1 MTYFTTGA
9 QLQAALN
16 ALPNTKTGN
25 FVAFDSFFYGQ
36 QYMADYQG
44 TLSPIEHFVQIG
56 AARGYKP
63 NATFDPTYYKNAF
76 ADLKNTNLNAADLL
90 YHFLKYGLDEG
101 RTPNAELATFN
112 GTAYLAANP
121 DVAAYVNANLAQFGG
136 SVTNGA
142 LAHYVKFGAAEGR
155 TAPGTS
161 VSNGQT
167 FTLTT
172 GTDAIVGTSGNDTI
186 NGMGDSE
193 IVGGTLVAAKTLGA
207 ADTIDG
213 GAGVDTLNLTF
224 TATAA
229 DVTNGAII
237 KNVEVLN
244 VRQVAGTATLNA
256 DNVAGLTNVNL
267 STSVGNLT
275 VTNLAAGA
283 AAGIIGNGTT
293 TEGVLT
299 YDYKLPTSAVTLNL
313 AGGVKQAA
321 AVNQITTTA
330 GTATTATINSTGA
343 KNTTG
348 GINLS
353 SGTTVTALTIN
364 ADADLTVTDGAAA
377 TAEITGFKNGVTNNS
392 ITVKGAA
399 TAVNIGLVDA
409 TVGTLDA
416 SGLTAGGLTATSA
429 NADLVV
435 KGGAGKD
442 TITLTAGAALST
454 KASITLGAGDDKLLA
469 SAGTTLG
476 NQVADGGDGIDTIAA
491 TLINVASATNVKNFE
506 VLDLAG
512 YNSSLDAALLTA
524 STITKA
530 ALTGATGVTGATLI
544 NLPST
549 TALDVTGFADQ
560 AAYNTATLGIVNLK
574 QKDAATGTAD
584 ALTVTFNAN
593 ATADQANGGNFSTV
607 NQLNVSGTETV
618 NIASTGSA
626 KVDGNAIIALSDTL
640 NQLKTVVITGD
651 KAFRVDDVSTNTAA
665 TAATADVASSLTL
678 IDGSAATGKLTIT
691 AGAPDAIGVTG
702 FNTTYTGLTIKG
714 GSAADTITIGAKNG
728 VVDAG
733 AGNDKITVNDLA
745 ATKGNV
751 TSVTGGAGV
760 DTLESNLTYQAVAT
774 ATSSATDGNYV
785 LFADAAS
792 KDVISFATLTFANA
806 SGAFGA
812 KANIGAAATFD
823 QAVLAAEGTFAAN
836 TVSWFQYGGDTYVA
850 NSGAAAGTADNV
862 VIKLTGLVD
871 LSAAVLDT
879 AADTITLA

>member
-1 MTYFTTGA
+1 MAILLANDSLVLNAYAVLVNETPGSAAFTEHKAYIAANGEAAYKTALNNVFASYTTA
-9 QLQAALN
+9 QLATNLLANLGLGSVFNQADAEAYLN
-16 ALPNTKTGN
+16 ANASN
-25 FVAFDSFFYGQ
+25 RV
-36 QYMADYQG
+36 
-44 TLSPIEHFVQIG
+44 G
-56 AARGYKP
+56 AMV
-63 NATFDPTYYKNAF
+63 D
-76 ADLKNTNLNAADLL
+76 
-90 YHFLKYGLDEG
+90 
-101 RTPNAELATFN
+101 
-112 GTAYLAANP
+112 LAAQLFNYAGT
-121 DVAAYVNANLAQFGG
+121 DAGLVAAKTAYVNTVNGSYSYSIVATNVTGTALSG
-136 SVTNGA
+136 SV
-142 LAHYVKFGAAEGR
+142 
-155 TAPGTS
+155 
-161 VSNGQT
+161 VSGGQT
-167 FTLTT
+167 LMLTA
-172 GTDAIVGTSGNDTI
+172 GSDVIVGTSGNDTI
-186 NGMGDSE
+186 NGLGDSE

-207 ADTIDG
+207 ADSIDG

-224 TATAA
+224 NAAAA

-244 VRQVAGTATLNA
+244 VREVTAAAAAVLNA
-256 DNVAGLTNVNL
+256 DNTSGLTNVNL
-267 STSVGNLT
+267 VSSVGNLT

-299 YDYKLPTSAVTLNL
+299 FDYKLPTSAVTLNL

-321 AVNQITTTA
+321 ATAQITTTA

-343 KNTTG
+343 ANTTG
-348 GINLS
+348 GIDLS
-353 SGTTVTALTIN
+353 SGATVTALTIN
-364 ADADLTVTDGAAA
+364 ADSNLTVTNGGAGDQ
-377 TAEITGFKNGVTNNS
+377 ITGFKAAVTNNT

-399 TAVNIGLVDA
+399 TAVNIGQVNA

-416 SGLTAGGLTATSA
+416 SALTAGGLTATSA

-442 TITLTAGAALST
+442 SITLSAAGALSA
-454 KASITLGAGDDKLLA
+454 KASIALGAGDDKLIA
-469 SAGTTLG
+469 TGGATLG

-512 YNSSLDAALLTA
+512 YNSSLDAALLTG

-560 AAYNTATLGIVNLK
+560 ATYSAANLGIVSLK

-593 ATADQANGGNFSTV
+593 ATADQTLGGNFSTV

-626 KVDGNAIIALSDTL
+626 KVDGNAIVALSDTL
-640 NQLKTVVITGD
+640 NQLKTVTITGD
-651 KAFRVDDVSTNTAA
+651 KALRLDDVSTNTAA
-665 TAATADVASSLTL
+665 TLTANVASSLTS

-691 AGAPDAIGVTG
+691 AGAPDPSGG
-702 FNTTYTGLTIKG
+702 FSTTYTGLTIKG
-714 GSAADTITIGAKNG
+714 GSAADTITIGAKSG

-733 AGNDKITVNDLA
+733 AGNDTITVNNLA
-745 ATKGNV
+745 TTAGNV
-751 TSVTGGAGV
+751 TIVTGGAGV
-760 DTLESNLTYQAVAT
+760 DVLESKLTYQAVAT

-792 KDVISFATLTFANA
+792 KDVISFATAGITNA
-806 SGAFGA
+806 AGAFGA
-812 KANIGAAATFD
+812 KANIGTAATFD
-823 QAVLAAEGTFAAN
+823 QAVLAAEGTFAAA

-850 NSGAAAGTADNV
+850 NSGALAGTADNF

-871 LSAAVLDT
+871 LST
-879 AADTITLA
+879 AAIDTMANTITLA